1 MSAVLSLAAARYVR
15 VARARRRP
23 GSPAES
29 ARRLD
34 PKFRVTQ
41 TIRLLSDLAVRS
53 VREPDQRDVVN
64 TPPRTGKS
72 QSLAIWTS
80 AWVLGES
87 PDLKIVI
94 VSYSDELAQTV
105 DRKDW
110 TVFASMPRRSQVVS
124 KNSSRRARRVVGASS
139 GVKWPTSA
147 SSMIGAWG

>member
-23 GSPAES
+23 GSSAEL

-72 QSLAIWTS
+72 QSLAI
-80 AWVLGES
+80 
-87 PDLKIVI
+87 
-94 VSYSDELAQTV
+94 
-105 DRKDW
+105 
-110 TVFASMPRRSQVVS
+110 
-124 KNSSRRARRVVGASS
+124 
-139 GVKWPTSA
+139 
-147 SSMIGAWG
+147 